1 MCIKRPA
8 SSTRGQDLIARSR
21 TTIVFAAAESSRLFR
36 GEKFSDYFPFR
47 GGMLKFKLLS
57 FLLSF
62 LYDFRENFERE
73 IIVKDGE

>member
-21 TTIVFAAAESSRLFR
+21 TTIVFAAESSRLFR

-57 FLLSF
+57 SF
-62 LYDFRENFERE
+62 LYDFRENFEKE